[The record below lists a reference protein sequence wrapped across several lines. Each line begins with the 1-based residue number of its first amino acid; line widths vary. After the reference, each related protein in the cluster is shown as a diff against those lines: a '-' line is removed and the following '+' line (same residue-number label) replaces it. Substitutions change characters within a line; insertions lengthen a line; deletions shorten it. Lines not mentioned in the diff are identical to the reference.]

1 MNTKM
6 IKLDS
11 KMIKLDR
18 EKTKKFAKERGI
30 SLEDISYALGRSKSY
45 ISYAMSSESG
55 IPNATFD
62 LLCRIYDVPPETFLP
77 DPEPV
82 VAPPGLEGGYLTE
95 VFVHGNKVHFAV
107 RNNGEEVASAFAYI
121 KNDTELAV
129 MQAISYA
136 AHMCYKFAQQKS
148 WK

>member
-6 IKLDS
+6 IKLDR

-18 EKTKKFAKERGI
+18 EKTKKFARERGI
-30 SLEDISYALGRSKSY
+30 SLEDISYAIGRSKSY

-55 IPNATFD
+55 IQNATFD
-62 LLCRIYDVPPETFLP
+62 LLCRIYNVPPETFLP

-82 VAPPGLEGGYLTE
+82 APVSESGYSTE
-95 VFVHGNKVHFAV
+95 VSVNGEKVHFAV
-107 RNNGEEVASAFAYI
+107 RNNGETIASAFAYI

>member
-1 MNTKM
+1 MNTRM
-6 IKLDS
+6 IKLDR

-18 EKTKKFAKERGI
+18 EKTKKFAKERG
-30 SLEDISYALGRSKSY
+30 LKLDDIAYAIGRGTGY
-45 ISYAMSSESG
+45 ISSAFAKNG
-55 IPNATFD
+55 IPKATLD
-62 LLCRIYDVPPETFLP
+62 LLCRIYDVPQETFLP

-82 VAPPGLEGGYLTE
+82 APFSESGYTTE
-95 VFVHGNKVHFAV
+95 ISVQDGKVHFIV
-107 RNNGEEVASAFAYI
+107 RNNGEEVVSAFARI

>member
-6 IKLDS
+6 IKLDR

-30 SLEDISYALGRSKSY
+30 SLEDISYSLGRSKSY

-55 IPNATFD
+55 IPNAKFD
-62 LLCRIYDVPPETFLP
+62 FLCRIYNVPQETFLP

-82 VAPPGLEGGYLTE
+82 VAPPVLEGGYTTE
-95 VFVHGNKVHFAV
+95 ISVQDGKVHFV
-107 RNNGEEVASAFAYI
+107 VQNNGEEVVSAFAHI
-121 KNDTELAV
+121 KDDTEVAV
-129 MQAISYA
+129 IQAISYA